1 MNSQQLSAAV
11 SGQHKNGN
19 GDKTANKD
27 DHLSGEYL
35 TFMVESE
42 EYGVDILC
50 VQEIRG
56 WQPVRK
62 IPNTPPY
69 VRGVINLRGTIVPII
84 DMRERFGFDLKEYS
98 ATTVVIVLRSLK
110 SIKDGTNDENII
122 GVVVD
127 AVSEVY
133 DLKLDQIKDAP
144 DFGSNIDTRFIKGL
158 ADVDKKLVVL
168 LDLDKFLNFEE
179 LHSLSAM
186 QNAGEGEAELTS

>member
-1 MNSQQLSAAV
+1 MKSQQKVTPGNSQNNADADQNNT
-11 SGQHKNGN
+11 Q
-19 GDKTANKD
+19 DF
-27 DHLSGEYL
+27 SGEYL

-62 IPNTPPY
+62 IPNTPSY

-84 DMRERFGFDLKEYS
+84 DMRERFGFELKEYS
-98 ATTVVIVLRSLK
+98 TTTVVIVLRSLK
-110 SIKDGTNDENII
+110 NINAENDDENII

-133 DLKLDQIKDAP
+133 DLKSDQIKDAP
-144 DFGSNIDTRFIKGL
+144 GFGSNIDTRFIKGL
-158 ADVDKKLVVL
+158 ADVDDKLVVL
-168 LDLDKFLNFEE
+168 LDLDKFLNFDE
-179 LHSLSAM
+179 LHNLADSAD
-186 QNAGEGEAELTS
+186 TSKLEQTN

>member
-1 MNSQQLSAAV
+1 MKSKLKVTQSEAQNNANVSQ
-11 SGQHKNGN
+11 
-19 GDKTANKD
+19 KTKLD
-27 DHLSGEYL
+27 YSGEYL

-62 IPNTPPY
+62 IPNTPSY
-69 VRGVINLRGTIVPII
+69 IRGVINLRGVIVPII
-84 DMRERFGFDLKEYS
+84 DMRERFGFELKEYS
-98 ATTVVIVLRSLK
+98 TTTVVIVLRSLK
-110 SIKDGTNDENII
+110 SINAENNDNNII

-133 DLKLDQIKDAP
+133 DLEKDQIKDAP
-144 DFGSNIDTRFIKGL
+144 GFGSNIDTRFIKGL
-158 ADVDKKLVVL
+158 AEVDKKLVVL

-179 LHSLSAM
+179 LHDLHDSAETRKLEM
-186 QNAGEGEAELTS
+186 TS

>member
-1 MNSQQLSAAV
+1 MNSKLKV
-11 SGQHKNGN
+11 SQSETQNTANGN
-19 GDKTANKD
+19 QKTKPD
-27 DHLSGEYL
+27 YSGEYL

-62 IPNTPPY
+62 IPNTPSY
-69 VRGVINLRGTIVPII
+69 VRGVINLRGVIVPII
-84 DMRERFGFDLKEYS
+84 DMRERFGFELKEYS
-98 ATTVVIVLRSLK
+98 ATTVVIVLRNLK
-110 SIKDGTNDENII
+110 SINAENNDENII

-133 DLKLDQIKDAP
+133 DLKNEQIKNAP
-144 DFGSNIDTRFIKGL
+144 GFGSNIDTRFIKGL
-158 ADVDKKLVVL
+158 ADVDEKLVVL

-179 LHSLSAM
+179 LHNLAD
-186 QNAGEGEAELTS
+186 